1 MLFSTKT
8 LVQCLELTTYILM
21 TRSNRNMDK
30 MGQQKYSN
38 AMDTTVIN
46 DNGFFM
52 NFWTW
57 DGVQVVPSN
66 ITKQGQFKEID
77 TYIFSHLGRMTFFS
91 GTL

>member
-1 MLFSTKT
+1 
-8 LVQCLELTTYILM
+8 
-21 TRSNRNMDK
+21 

-46 DNGFFM
+46 DNGFDM
-52 NFWTW
+52 DFWTW

-77 TYIFSHLGRMTFFS
+77 TYLYLIVE
-91 GTL
+91 